1 LYDAGALARLAGRT
15 GGLQPVV
22 DSESRRII
30 HAGEESAT
38 ALEVT
43 VASYEGH
50 VLHIESA
57 DTRVH
62 GFDGRAVVIVF
73 GSGEERLRLHGS
85 LEIIRPT
92 PPILA
97 ALHPITIP
105 DQLQRRKSVRV
116 PTNVAARLAQADGS
130 SDAAVWHATT
140 TRDLS
145 DGGVRLRTV
154 GDFGVGQH
162 LRIHLALATGPV
174 ELSGE
179 VIEVVGDGTT
189 RIRFIEVS
197 ESDLQRLQH
206 HSVDLQVANESRDS
220 IS

>member
-1 LYDAGALARLAGRT
+1 MYDAGALARLAGRT

-22 DSESRRII
+22 ANDSRRII
-30 HAGEESAT
+30 HAGEESVT

-50 VLHIESA
+50 VLHIEST
-57 DTRVH
+57 DSRVH
-62 GFDGRAVVIVF
+62 AFDGRAVVIVF
-73 GSGEERLRLHGS
+73 GSGEERLRLQGS

-97 ALHPITIP
+97 ALHPITVP
-105 DQLQRRKSVRV
+105 DGLQRRKSVRV
-116 PTNVAARLAQADGS
+116 PTNVAARVAQAGS
-130 SDAAVWHATT
+130 PDSAVWHTTT

-162 LRIHLALATGPV
+162 LWIHLALATGPV

-189 RIRFIEVS
+189 RIRFIDVS
-197 ESDLQRLQH
+197 ESDLHRLQR
-206 HSVDLQVANESRDS
+206 HSVDLQVASESRDS